1 MEIEVLA
8 NLSWREGLIAIVVLL
23 VVYLL
28 VVFLRFNRLQREKN
42 TANLPDTLAL
52 NSAIAAY
59 AAVQKP
65 ETNDASGVAA
75 PPETAAVAPT
85 PPAFD
90 FPWNEAPPPAVGQE
104 QVDALEREVNQLR
117 KEVGG
122 LRAEILIMREEQ
134 RREPEKTPVTQ
145 NVSPL
150 YSDAMQMAIQGQD
163 AASIS
168 HYCGI
173 SRAEAELVVALV
185 RNRDNDN

>member
-1 MEIEVLA
+1 MEIEVLT

-28 VVFLRFNRLQREKN
+28 VVFLRFNRLRREKSAASLPN
-42 TANLPDTLAL
+42 TVAL

-59 AAVQKP
+59 SAVQKP
-65 ETNDASGVAA
+65 ETSVVADDSA
-75 PPETAAVAPT
+75 AREKEAIAATQPPFE
-85 PPAFD
+85 

-122 LRAEILIMREEQ
+122 LRAEILILREEQ

-145 NVSPL
+145 SVSPL

-185 RNRDNDN
+185 RNRDNEN

>member
-1 MEIEVLA
+1 MEIEVLT

-28 VVFLRFNRLQREKN
+28 VVFLRFNRLQREKDA
-42 TANLPDTLAL
+42 ANLPNALAL

-65 ETNDASGVAA
+65 ETNDASSVAVQ
-75 PPETAAVAPT
+75 PEVSAVAST

-104 QVDALEREVNQLR
+104 QVDALEREINQLR

-122 LRAEILIMREEQ
+122 LRAEILILREEQ

-145 NVSPL
+145 SVSPL

>member
-1 MEIEVLA
+1 MEIEVLT
-8 NLSWREGLIAIVVLL
+8 NLSWREGLIAIVGLL
-23 VVYLL
+23 VIYLL
-28 VVFLRFNRLQREKN
+28 VVFLRFNRLRREKTAASLPN
-42 TANLPDTLAL
+42 TVAL

-59 AAVQKP
+59 SAIQKP
-65 ETNDASGVAA
+65 ETSVAA
-75 PPETAAVAPT
+75 DNSAASETASPAAT
-85 PPAFD
+85 SPPFD

-122 LRAEILIMREEQ
+122 LRAEVLILREAQ
-134 RREPEKTPVTQ
+134 AREPEKTPVTQ
-145 NVSPL
+145 GVSPL

-185 RNRDNDN
+185 RNQDSEN